1 LAYGHFLLNAQRL
14 ASIGG
19 LYIVFQFTQSFTI
32 AGLSSVVPSGVVS
45 ILLNRR
51 YQERN
56 FAFSALNSYVIAI
69 KGNFK
74 HCFTASAFVLSNSL
88 VSQGITMILAWKGGA
103 AEVVL
108 FNAYRIVGRP
118 SLQLSTLLNQ
128 STWPRCA
135 ELHSLK
141 NSAGAAR
148 IHSRTS

>member
-1 LAYGHFLLNAQRL
+1 TAMASAVGLLTFSIAVITVRGMQIEQVVKWDIYIGIFLVSLATGHGFWQNLPKTYLRLNGHLAYGHFLLNAQRL

-88 VSQGITMILAWKGGA
+88 V
-103 AEVVL
+103 
-108 FNAYRIVGRP
+108 
-118 SLQLSTLLNQ
+118 
-128 STWPRCA
+128 
-135 ELHSLK
+135 
-141 NSAGAAR
+141 
-148 IHSRTS
+148 